1 MDVTPLV
8 RQGQKIIQSYSR
20 GSFKVNGERFEHALI
35 VQPDDCF
42 EWDTQNNTF
51 GSLTVSDFQ
60 YFTDHAKE
68 YDVFLIGCGDDMAF
82 LQPSVKKELRAQG
95 VNIDVMTTGAACRT
109 YNVLMAEGRRVV
121 CALLPVS
128 KA

>member
-8 RQGQKIIQSYSR
+8 RQGQKIIQSYSN

-42 EWDTQNNTF
+42 EWDTQENAF
-51 GSLTVSDFQ
+51 DALTAVDFQ
-60 YFTDHAKE
+60 YFIDHAKE
-68 YDVFLIGCGDDMAF
+68 YDVFLIGCGDDMSF

-128 KA
+128 RA